1 MKTMP
6 ESAGNGH
13 DPETYRLGLSGKIA
27 KRFIHSRLTPIFVI
41 VSLLAGALAIMGTP
55 REEDPQI
62 KVPVIDLFLHYPG
75 ASPKE
80 MERTATAPLERH
92 LSRIKG
98 VKSVYSASRRGSAI
112 VTVRF
117 HVGES
122 MEPSLVKVY
131 AEVMKSRAYLP
142 AGVGPVIVRSK
153 DINNVPVLAVTI
165 YSATQSDYHLR
176 RLARRIASSFKRLP
190 GTSDVLVI
198 GGRERTVRILLD
210 PSALRAHHL
219 TVLDVQHAL
228 HSSNASL
235 SLGSFD
241 RSNVSF
247 RVTLRGGLESVGQVK
262 NLVVGV
268 SGTKDVHL
276 SEVAR
281 VTVGPGPVTNYV
293 WMNRGRSEPDPGRY
307 SAVTVAVAKK
317 KGVNAVTISRRMI
330 RKMDELGKTLLPK
343 DVRWSVTRNYG
354 HTANEKAND
363 LLKHLLVATLSVIF
377 LIGVA
382 LGVRE
387 TGVVAVAI
395 PVTLALTLFFSMM
408 IGYTVNRV
416 TLFALIFSI
425 GILVDD
431 GIVVVE
437 NIYRHFHLTF
447 GKNNKE
453 TLTGRAI
460 VAVNEV
466 GNPTILATFTVIAAL
481 LPMAFVSGLMGP
493 YMRPIPVN
501 ASMAM
506 MGSLLVALIVTP
518 YLAIRLIRP
527 GGHHN
532 PVSARMD
539 AWSRHFY
546 HVLMKPLLQSRL
558 RQNIF
563 LGTVVLLTVGVMGFF
578 YERTLLLKM
587 LPFDNKSEIDVV
599 IDMPAGTTL
608 EGTASAARDIEQ
620 VVRKNPWV
628 RMDQVYVGTA
638 APFDFNGLVRHYYL
652 REGKKV
658 AEVHVNLLPK
668 SRRSEE
674 SHRIAEQIDRSLQPV
689 ARRLSAR
696 IKVVEV
702 PPGPPVFS
710 PITAEIYG
718 ENREQIDAEARRVEG
733 IFRKMP
739 GVVDVDSSFEAPQ
752 TLYKIRV
759 DQEKAALSGVST
771 SEIAEALS
779 IGLHKMTGV
788 LHTSTGKGY
797 VPILVEYPSALRSSI
812 HNLNTILVRGK
823 DGDLVPVSS
832 LVHVEK
838 TLAGETL
845 YRKNL
850 RSVVYVVGNTI
861 GSDRSPVYEAVD
873 LSRQI
878 SEQSRKEHRTVVSY
892 FTGYPFSQKNLSIRW
907 SGEWQVTYV
916 TFRDMGLAFGA
927 AIILIYLLVV
937 AEFESFV
944 TPLIIMSP
952 IPLALIGVIP
962 GHILLRSNF
971 TATSMIGFIALGGI
985 MVRNSILLVDF
996 LHVKRSE
1003 GIPVHQAILETGAVR
1018 TRPIILTA
1026 LALVVGSFVILDDP
1040 IFRGMAIS
1048 LLSGSIV
1055 STLLTLFVV
1064 PLLIER
1070 IEGPSWNRKAGG
1082 TEEASLEVS

>member
-1 MKTMP
+1 MKGA
-6 ESAGNGH
+6 SGNEGEEGNA
-13 DPETYRLGLSGKIA
+13 PFRLGISGKLA
-27 KRFIHSRLTPIFVI
+27 KRFLHSRLTPIFVI
-41 VSLLAGALAIMGTP
+41 VSLLLGGLAVLETP

-62 KVPVIDLFLHYPG
+62 RVPVIDLFLRYPG
-75 ASPKE
+75 SSPKE
-80 MERTATAPLERH
+80 MERNATAPLERH

-98 VKSVYSASRRGSAI
+98 VKSVYSSSRRGSAV

-122 MEPSLVKVY
+122 MGPSLVKVY

-142 AGVGPVIVRSK
+142 SGVGPVIVRSK
-153 DINNVPVLAVTI
+153 DVNSVPVFAVTL
-165 YSATQSDYHLR
+165 YSSRESDYLLR
-176 RLARRIASSFKRLP
+176 RLGRRIATSFKRLP
-190 GTSDVLVI
+190 GTSDVRVT
-198 GGRERTVRILLD
+198 GGRDRTIRILLD

-219 TVLDVQHAL
+219 TVLDVQKAL
-228 HSSNASL
+228 LSSNSSL

-241 RSNVSF
+241 KNNVSF
-247 RVTLRGGLESVGQVK
+247 QVALRGTLDRVDQVR

-268 SGTKDVHL
+268 FGRSDVHL
-276 SEVAR
+276 SDVAR
-281 VTVGPGPVTNYV
+281 VSDGPGPVTGYI
-293 WMNRGRSEPDPGRY
+293 WMGKGPLEKDPGRY
-307 SAVTVAVAKK
+307 SAVTVSVAKK
-317 KGVNAVTISRRMI
+317 KGVNAVTVSRELL
-330 RKMDELGKTLLPK
+330 RKMNDLSKNLLPK

-354 HTANEKAND
+354 HTANEKADD
-363 LLKHLLVATLSVIF
+363 LLKHLLVATLSVIL

-437 NIYRHFHLTF
+437 NIYRHFHMTH
-447 GKNNKE
+447 
-453 TLTGRAI
+453 GRVDKDVLSDRA
-460 VAVNEV
+460 VYAVNEV
-466 GNPTILATFTVIAAL
+466 GNPTILATLTVIAAL

-501 ASMAM
+501 ASLAM
-506 MGSLLVALIVTP
+506 TGSLLVALIVTP
-518 YLAIRLIRP
+518 YFAIRLIRP

-532 PVSARMD
+532 PVSARFD
-539 AWSRHFY
+539 AGARHLY
-546 HVLMKPLLQSRL
+546 RILMMPLLASRW
-558 RQNIF
+558 RQNLF
-563 LGTVVLLTVGVMGFF
+563 LGAVLLLTAGVMGFF

-608 EGTASAARDIEQ
+608 EGTAAAARQIER
-620 VVRKNPWV
+620 VVLENPWV

-652 REGKKV
+652 RTGKRV
-658 AEVHVNLLPK
+658 GEVHVNLLPK
-668 SRRSEE
+668 SRRPIQ
-674 SHRIAEQIDRSLQPV
+674 SHRIAEQIERSLGPV
-689 ARRLSAR
+689 AARTGAR

-702 PPGPPVFS
+702 PPGPPVFA
-710 PITAEIYG
+710 PITAEVYG
-718 ENREQIDAEARRVEG
+718 PDRKQIDDEARRLEG

-739 GVVDVDSSFEAPQ
+739 GVVDVDTSLDDPQ
-752 TLYKIRV
+752 TLYRLRV

-771 SEIAEALS
+771 DDIARALE
-779 IGLHKMTGV
+779 IGLHAVTGV
-788 LHTSTGKGY
+788 LHTDSGKGY
-797 VPILVEYPSALRSSI
+797 VPILMEYPRSIRSGI
-812 HNLNTILVRGK
+812 HNLNTILVRGE
-823 DGDLVPVSS
+823 GGALIPVSS
-832 LVHVEK
+832 LVRVER
-838 TLAGETL
+838 TTAEETL
-845 YRKNL
+845 YRKNM
-850 RSVVYVVGNTI
+850 RPVAYVVGNTI

-873 LSRQI
+873 LSRKMEAQAQ
-878 SEQSRKEHRTVVSY
+878 EDGRKVRSY
-892 FTGYPFSQKNLSIRW
+892 FWGYPFSEKNVSVRW
-907 SGEWQVTYV
+907 GGEWQVTYV
-916 TFRDMGLAFGA
+916 TFRDMGLAFAA
-927 AIILIYLLVV
+927 AIVLIYLLVV

-962 GHILLRSNF
+962 GHLLLGSNF

-996 LHVKRSE
+996 LHAKRAE
-1003 GIPVHQAILETGAVR
+1003 GIPLHQAILESGAVR
-1018 TRPIILTA
+1018 TRPILLTA

-1048 LLSGSIV
+1048 LLSGSVV

-1070 IEGPSWNRKAGG
+1070 IEGPSWNRTIPSGRPEGG
-1082 TEEASLEVS
+1082 L

>member
-1 MKTMP
+1 MKSSP
-6 ESAGNGH
+6 GH
-13 DPETYRLGLSGKIA
+13 DGEGENAPFRLGISGKLA
-27 KRFIHSRLTPIFVI
+27 KRFLHSRLTPIFVI
-41 VSLLAGALAIMGTP
+41 VSLLLGGLAILKTP

-62 KVPVIDLFLHYPG
+62 RVPVIDLFLRYPG

-80 MERTATAPLERH
+80 MERNATAPLERH

-98 VKSVYSASRRGSAI
+98 VKSVYSSSRRGSAV

-142 AGVGPVIVRSK
+142 AGVGPIIVRSK
-153 DINNVPVLAVTI
+153 DVNSVPVLAVTL
-165 YSATQSDYHLR
+165 YSSTESDYLLR
-176 RLARRIASSFKRLP
+176 RLGRRIATSFKRLP
-190 GTSDVLVI
+190 GTSDVRVT
-198 GGRERTVRILLD
+198 GGRDRTVRIILD

-219 TVLDVQHAL
+219 TVLDVRRAL
-228 HSSNASL
+228 VSSNASL

-241 RSNVSF
+241 KNNVSF
-247 RVTLRGGLESVGQVK
+247 RVALRGSLHRVEQVR
-262 NLVVGV
+262 NLVIGV
-268 SGTKDVHL
+268 FGGSDVHL
-276 SEVAR
+276 SDVAR
-281 VTVGPGPVTNYV
+281 VSDGPGPVTDYV
-293 WMNRGRSEPDPGRY
+293 WMGRGPREKDPGHY
-307 SAVTVAVAKK
+307 SAVTVSVAKK
-317 KGVNAVTISRRMI
+317 KGVNAVTVSRELL
-330 RKMDELGKTLLPK
+330 RKMNDLSKTLLPG

-354 HTANEKAND
+354 HTADEKADD
-363 LLKHLLVATLSVIF
+363 LLKHLLVATGSVIL

-382 LGVRE
+382 LGIRE

-437 NIYRHFHLTF
+437 NIYRHFHLTH
-447 GKNNKE
+447 GKKDID
-453 TLTGRAI
+453 TLSDRAI
-460 VAVNEV
+460 YAVNEV
-466 GNPTILATFTVIAAL
+466 GNPTILATLTVIAAL

-501 ASMAM
+501 ASLAM
-506 MGSLLVALIVTP
+506 TGSLLVALIVTP
-518 YLAIRLIRP
+518 YFAIRLIRP

-532 PVSARMD
+532 PVSARFD
-539 AWSRHFY
+539 AVARHLY
-546 HVLMKPLLQSRL
+546 RVLMVPLLASRL
-558 RQNIF
+558 RQNLF
-563 LGTVVLLTVGVMGFF
+563 LGAVLLLTAGVMGFF

-608 EGTASAARDIEQ
+608 EGTAAAAREVER
-620 VVRKNPWV
+620 VVLENPWV

-652 REGKKV
+652 RRGKRV
-658 AEVHVNLLPK
+658 GEVHVNLLPK
-668 SRRSEE
+668 NHRPLQ
-674 SHRIAEQIDRSLQPV
+674 SHRIAEQIERSLQPV
-689 ARRLSAR
+689 GARTGAR

-710 PITAEIYG
+710 PITAEVYG
-718 ENREQIDAEARRVEG
+718 PDRKAIDDEARRLEG
-733 IFRKMP
+733 LFRTMP
-739 GVVDVDSSFEAPQ
+739 GVVDVDSSLDDPQ
-752 TLYKIRV
+752 TLYRLRV

-771 SEIAEALS
+771 EDIAQALE
-779 IGLHKMTGV
+779 IGLHSVTGV
-788 LHTSTGKGY
+788 LHTDSGKGF
-797 VPILVEYPSALRSSI
+797 VPILVEYPRSVRSGI
-812 HNLNTILVRGK
+812 HNLNTILVRGRE
-823 DGDLVPVSS
+823 GEMIPVSS
-832 LVHVEK
+832 LVRVERGR
-838 TLAGETL
+838 AEETL

-850 RSVVYVVGNTI
+850 RPVAYVVGNTI

-873 LSRQI
+873 LSRKMESQAKA
-878 SEQSRKEHRTVVSY
+878 SGQTVRSY
-892 FTGYPFSQKNLSIRW
+892 FWGYPFSEKNVSVRW
-907 SGEWQVTYV
+907 GGEWQVTFV
-916 TFRDMGLAFGA
+916 TFRDMGLAFAA

-962 GHILLRSNF
+962 GHLLLGSNF

-996 LHVKRSE
+996 LHAKREE
-1003 GIPVHQAILETGAVR
+1003 GVPLHQAILETGAVR
-1018 TRPIILTA
+1018 TRPILLTA

-1048 LLSGSIV
+1048 LLSGSVV

-1070 IEGPSWNRKAGG
+1070 IEGPSWNRAIDARSR
-1082 TEEASLEVS
+1082 EEGR